1 MNFDKKFLVAVF
13 AAAAAVTFVIT
24 SRRKND
30 GTTELDERRKR
41 KRKALNLTMKVQI
54 QNLINTQ
61 KVFLYT
67 WIIKNINI
75 IYLFKMVE
83 AMVGAVREYIRVRNA
98 KMQIKAST
106 NSSSSITANL
116 STATITTPVTTT
128 SSSSSSYVVPN
139 NGQTQAMTHTN
150 TTTISNESRRL
161 KVSNNIRIFIYLLF
175 MYSLGK
181 EIVKPQHSHLWGT
194 SITLHIN
201 SHLYRQLQLLH
212 F

>member
-67 WIIKNINI
+67 WIIKT
-75 IYLFKMVE
+75 L
-83 AMVGAVREYIRVRNA
+83 
-98 KMQIKAST
+98 
-106 NSSSSITANL
+106 
-116 STATITTPVTTT
+116 
-128 SSSSSSYVVPN
+128 
-139 NGQTQAMTHTN
+139 
-150 TTTISNESRRL
+150 IS
-161 KVSNNIRIFIYLLF
+161 FIYLR
-175 MYSLGK
+175 
-181 EIVKPQHSHLWGT
+181 W
-194 SITLHIN
+194 
-201 SHLYRQLQLLH
+201 
-212 F
+212 